1 MIEIS
6 NKDAQNLALRLI
18 EGSSERG
25 KVDFKRDIAL
35 DTPAGKIEFCKDL
48 SAIANSDDE
57 RLDGYGLIII
67 GATSGRLL
75 GGVKAWETGKED
87 NFSAS
92 LTDIAK
98 NYIAPVPLFSFA
110 AFNDPSAGNWGVI
123 LIPPSSNQPHLLIRE
138 LSGNPAKHEWFV
150 RLNDTTERAGVL
162 DYARVLQGATHRV
175 AKPLE
180 AEMHRLAL
188 RVERLEEEG
197 VVPAGLL
204 NALGRSVSNGESDRA
219 IEESSQA
226 TSGLLT
232 LLRRELSTPQSRA
245 EELLAE
251 EALQVRAIMLEERPE
266 NPQVF
271 ATRTGP
277 ELLKPIEYMEARTR
291 TFAEAIAVI
300 ARQDSTFRY
309 SSAVLEAI
317 DIIAEQPE
325 LSGAHW
331 QHAQE
336 LRLYPLL
343 LSLYSLAMVCAA
355 RDDGRLLR
363 KVLDREFR
371 IERRERVMPLIWA
384 IRASRSAG
392 ELFNG
397 AASQRYFEPIAQRLL
412 SVVPLWCAPMMPGKD
427 GKRAF
432 FQAEFAFALEHERL
446 NTAFHGAGMPL
457 PGAFLYGNGGEAAV
471 TSMLNRKSQFLQ
483 HLFGKD
489 LEHRLSTFDENI
501 GQLVE
506 PGAFRRGFSQKTAD
520 VWSGAEK
527 AG

>member
-1 MIEIS
+1 MIEIP
-6 NKDAQNLALRLI
+6 NTDARRLALRLI

-25 KVDFKRDIAL
+25 KVDFKRDL
-35 DTPAGKIEFCKDL
+35 DLGTPAGKIEFCKDL

-67 GATSGRLL
+67 GAKPGALL

-110 AFNDPSAGNWGVI
+110 AFNDSKAGNWGIV
-123 LIPPSSNQPHLLIRE
+123 LIPPSSTQPHLLIKE

-162 DYARVLQGATHRV
+162 DYARVLQGTAHRIS
-175 AKPLE
+175 KPLE
-180 AEMHRLAL
+180 AEIHRLAL
-188 RVERLEEEG
+188 RLERLEEAG
-197 VVPAGLL
+197 LVPARILG
-204 NALGRSVSNGESDRA
+204 ALGRPVSN
-219 IEESSQA
+219 EESSIVVEDAAQG
-226 TSGLLT
+226 TSRLLT

-245 EELLAE
+245 EDLLAE
-251 EALQVRAIMLEERPE
+251 EALQVRATMLEERPD

-271 ATRTGP
+271 ATSTGP
-277 ELLKPIEYMEARTR
+277 ELLKPIEYMEAHTR

-300 ARQDSTFRY
+300 ARQDSSFRY
-309 SSAVLEAI
+309 SSAVLDAI

-325 LSGAHW
+325 LTGVHW

-343 LSLYSLAMVCAA
+343 LSLYSLAVVSAA

-363 KVLDREFR
+363 KVLDLEYR
-371 IERRERVMPLIWA
+371 IERREKAKPLVAA
-384 IRASRSAG
+384 IRASRAASD
-392 ELFNG
+392 LFNE
-397 AASQRYFEPIAQRLL
+397 AMSQNYYEPIAQRLL
-412 SVVPLWCAPMMPGKD
+412 SIVPLWCAPMLPGKD
-427 GKRAF
+427 GQRAF
-432 FQAEFAFALEHERL
+432 YQAEFAFALEHERL

-471 TSMLNRKSQFLQ
+471 MSMLNRKSQFLQ
-483 HLFGKD
+483 HLFGKE
-489 LEHRLSTFDENI
+489 LERRLEVFDENV
-501 GQLVE
+501 GQVVQ
-506 PGAFRRGFSQKTAD
+506 PGAFRSGFSRKTAD
-520 VWSGAEK
+520 VW
-527 AG
+527 AGGDV